1 MMIAAGAALAAA
13 CTTPAPGEAPAGV
26 EAADET
32 ERPASLMQWSDLLS
46 RAMPQP
52 SRSIEIGPD
61 PEIGVVDVWLP
72 EGAGPHPTVL
82 MIHGGCWQKAIADR
96 TLMNYAAEALR
107 IEGFAVWNVEYRG
120 VDEEGGG
127 YPGTFL
133 DVANAADALARHGAA
148 LGLDTRRVAAFG
160 HAAGGHLAVW
170 TAARANLPEA
180 SPLFAA
186 EPLMLAGVIN
196 SGGLADLETSAPVTA
211 PTCLANIL
219 DTLTGAPSEERP
231 NVFSDTSPAEFLPLD
246 TRIISVNGA
255 LDRIAPP
262 DLGRGLTEKIKAAG
276 GLADYVNVPA
286 SGHVELVAPG
296 TLAFDMQVAALKQL
310 LGDPAAA
317 SD

>member
-1 MMIAAGAALAAA
+1 
-13 CTTPAPGEAPAGV
+13 
-26 EAADET
+26 
-32 ERPASLMQWSDLLS
+32 
-46 RAMPQP
+46 
-52 SRSIEIGPD
+52 
-61 PEIGVVDVWLP
+61 
-72 EGAGPHPTVL
+72 
-82 MIHGGCWQKAIADR
+82 
-96 TLMNYAAEALR
+96 
-107 IEGFAVWNVEYRG
+107 
-120 VDEEGGG
+120 
-127 YPGTFL
+127 
-133 DVANAADALARHGAA
+133 
-148 LGLDTRRVAAFG
+148 
-160 HAAGGHLAVW
+160 
-170 TAARANLPEA
+170 
-180 SPLFAA
+180 
-186 EPLMLAGVIN
+186 MLAGVIN

-317 SD
+317 SG